1 MLESYDSKDLYAI
14 LRKILVIVVKVEE
27 GMHDMMR
34 IITNSVVPHTH
45 IQASHVFIVC
55 THVYICANSQ
65 KNVTLKLTCAVYIHT
80 YIFLIYFLRVVSL

>member
-27 GMHDMMR
+27 GMHDMLR

-65 KNVTLKLTCAVYIHT
+65 KNVTLKLTWAVYIHT

>member
-27 GMHDMMR
+27 GMHDMLR

-45 IQASHVFIVC
+45 IQTSHVFIVC

-65 KNVTLKLTCAVYIHT
+65 KNVTLKLT
-80 YIFLIYFLRVVSL
+80 